1 MWRRHSENV
10 SYVSHR
16 LTIFFFCFLFSR
28 YVHATLQ
35 FVNIG
40 IVTNIEV
47 NHKQIDCARKGQE
60 VCIKIT
66 PTPGD
71 APKLYGRHFDHKD
84 MLVSKVLHIPP
95 FHCRFLSNC
104 SSFYFSILQ
113 ISRESID
120 ACKEYFRDDL
130 QKPDWQL
137 MVELK
142 KLFQIL

>member
-1 MWRRHSENV
+1 M
-10 SYVSHR
+10 
-16 LTIFFFCFLFSR
+16 
-28 YVHATLQ
+28 
-35 FVNIG
+35 
-40 IVTNIEV
+40 
-47 NHKQIDCARKGQE
+47 E
-60 VCIKIT
+60 VCIKII

-71 APKLYGRHFDHKD
+71 TPKLYGRHFDFND
-84 MLVSKVLHIPP
+84 QLVSKVFFNSQPHY
-95 FHCRFLSNC
+95 
-104 SSFYFSILQ
+104 FYVIALFVYRYIYIFYLFEKFQ